1 MDGSL
6 CVWGGRVRLVMGR
19 GVRTVEHSFLWL
31 ARVRVHTILNQSV
44 TVRESDHSQS
54 SSRRQTRRTRA
65 ATPRRRASA
74 AASPAVK
81 FAVGPAARTAAQ
93 PRHARGPAAR
103 DYSRPH
109 GSRRRLAFNVKR
121 RPPQPCQQRATS
133 RQHEG
138 AATTTRDR
146 RRETAPHGSWAPPS
160 SRREDRTRGRAH
172 TAHSARVSH
181 EARGPGPP
189 GGPSARRPERAAES
203 AASAGCRDPGPARL
217 SPLISRLVTRVSR
230 LDRRGGTR
238 GSR

>member
-44 TVRESDHSQS
+44 TVRESDSQS
-54 SSRRQTRRTRA
+54 SSRRPRRRTRA
-65 ATPRRRASA
+65 PRHARRASA

>member
-44 TVRESDHSQS
+44 TVRESDSQS
-54 SSRRQTRRTRA
+54 SSRRQTTHA
-65 ATPRRRASA
+65 STTPRRRASA